1 MKQFKV
7 TLEETFTIEV
17 IVNADSVAEAYN
29 QAYDM
34 YWEGEVETAQA
45 LPDAKFIEGN
55 FIDCE
60 EIEL

>member
-1 MKQFKV
+1 MKQYKV
-7 TLEETFTIEV
+7 ILEETFAIEV
-17 IVNADSVAEAYN
+17 IINAESETDAYN

-34 YWEGEVETAQA
+34 YWEGEIEAAQA

-60 EIEL
+60 EIK

>member
-7 TLEETFTIEV
+7 ILEETFAIEV

-29 QAYDM
+29 KAYDM
-34 YWEGEVETAQA
+34 YWDGEIEAAQA

-55 FIDCE
+55 FIDCNE
-60 EIEL
+60 VE